1 MVIPFCLD
9 GLKKI
14 NIDLGYS
21 TNIGWSLF
29 SVLEASSSNSSLWK
43 LCSAYLR

>member
-1 MVIPFCLD
+1 MVVPFCLD
-9 GLKKI
+9 GLKKT

-29 SVLEASSSNSSLWK
+29 SVTRSFVFKLESMEAVF
-43 LCSAYLR
+43 RIP

>member
-21 TNIGWSLF
+21 TNIGWTLLCTGSF
-29 SVLEASSSNSSLWK
+29 VFKLESMEAVF
-43 LCSAYLR
+43 RIP